1 MSEETGAVPGTVPA
15 STDAAA
21 IAAET
26 PAEQAT
32 STGEVKPD
40 ADKAQEQEKKP
51 DPLKAEL
58 SYLRR
63 ELRRQERAREQ
74 LMARMLESQGRP
86 VQEATA
92 PKQPRMQDFATV
104 EEYLDARDAYNDARR
119 GGERN
124 KADQPARTP
133 NADATEY
140 HQAIASAR
148 EDLSSAGSEK
158 YSDFEDVVFDD
169 GVKISPAMRDAIFA
183 LDDVGIQAD
192 VAYHLGKNPKE
203 ALRISRLPPLRQIAE
218 IGKLELKLQ
227 TTPPKRPSAAPAPVS
242 PVGGGKTSADEIQ
255 GTESFESFLKKRNKQ
270 LGRK

>member
-1 MSEETGAVPGTVPA
+1 MSEETGAVPGTAPA
-15 STDAAA
+15 NADAAA
-21 IAAET
+21 IAAAT

-32 STGEVKPD
+32 STGEAKPD

-74 LMARMLESQGRP
+74 LMTRMLETQGRAAP
-86 VQEATA
+86 EQA
-92 PKQPRMQDFATV
+92 PKPPKMQDFATV
-104 EEYLDARDAYNDARR
+104 EEYLDARDVYNEARR

-140 HQAIASAR
+140 QQAVAAAR
-148 EDLSSAGSEK
+148 EDLSSTGSEK
-158 YSDFEDVVFDD
+158 YPDFEEVVFDD

-203 ALRISRLPPLRQIAE
+203 ALRISKLPPLRQIAE
-218 IGKLELKLQ
+218 IGKLELKVQ

-242 PVGGGKTSADEIQ
+242 PVGGGKTSTDDIQ
-255 GTESFESFLKKRNKQ
+255 EQESYESFLKKRNKQ